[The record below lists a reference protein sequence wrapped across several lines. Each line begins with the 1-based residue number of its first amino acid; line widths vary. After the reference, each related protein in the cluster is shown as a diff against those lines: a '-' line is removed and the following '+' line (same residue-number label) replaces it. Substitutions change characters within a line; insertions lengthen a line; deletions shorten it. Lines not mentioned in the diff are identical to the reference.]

1 MATKIV
7 LVEDSPIAM
16 ELLQRL
22 FQSTPEIDVVG
33 TAKNGQEALAIIPK
47 LNPDVVCTDLHMAPV
62 DGLELTKQLMATCP
76 KPILVISN
84 SVKQDDTKNIF
95 GLLQAGAVDIF
106 PKPMSNNYADFESIK
121 QRLVTK
127 IKMLATVKVQAKAM
141 PVAGVPSIGAN
152 LSSFTPTTAPIGGGA
167 SAFKAIA
174 IGAST
179 GGPQAIHKIVTN
191 LPANFSAPII
201 CAQHISD
208 GFLAGLISWLKED
221 SRLQIKIAQAGE
233 TPVPG
238 TVYFAP
244 EQTHLELDPQGRFI
258 YTNFP
263 STTGTCPSVDALFKS
278 VVRIYGSACAA
289 ILLTGIGSDGAE
301 GMKGVSAGGGT
312 TIAQDEQTCVVYGM
326 SKAAIDAGAAKHV
339 LPIDKIAP
347 FLVTKIAAPVG

>member
-1 MATKIV
+1 MAAVKIV
-7 LVEDSPIAM
+7 LVEDSPVAM

-22 FQSTPEIDVVG
+22 FNSTPEVDVVG
-33 TAKNGQEALAIIPK
+33 TAKNGQEAIAMIPK
-47 LNPDVVCTDLHMAPV
+47 LNPDVICTDLHMAPV
-62 DGLELTKQLMATCP
+62 DGLELTRHVMANFP
-76 KPILVISN
+76 RPILVISN

-127 IKMLATVKVQAKAM
+127 IKMLSTVKVIAKAM
-141 PVAGVPSIGAN
+141 PIAGVPSLGVN
-152 LSSFTPTTAPIGGGA
+152 LTSSSFSAAPMGGS

-179 GGPQAIHKIVTN
+179 GGPQAIHKIITN
-191 LPANFSAPII
+191 LPGNFSTPII

-233 TPVPG
+233 MPMPG

-244 EQTHLELDPQGRFI
+244 EQTNLELDPQGKFI

-263 STTGTCPSVDALFKS
+263 STTGTCPSIDALFKS
-278 VVRIYGSACAA
+278 VARIYGKAGAS
-289 ILLTGIGSDGAE
+289 ILLTGIGNDGVE
-301 GMKGVSAGGGT
+301 GMKGIMAAGGT
-312 TIAQDEQTCVVYGM
+312 TIAQDEQTCVVFGM
-326 SKAAIDAGAAKHV
+326 SKAAIAAGAAQHV
-339 LPIDKIAP
+339 LGIDKIAP
-347 FLVTKIAAPVG
+347 FLVTKITSLVG